1 MADIEPRLNV
11 PVYSGYLSLLLPGD
25 EVRGVVAEV

>member
-1 MADIEPRLNV
+1 MSELL
-11 PVYSGYLSLLLPGD
+11 VYLLLWLLSLLLPGD